1 MKRIITKDIAK
12 KIWKYLSWDLIQALN
27 KIKYDLV
34 KGETIFY
41 KPYQEFLI
49 AEEIWK
55 TLPYDNRMQT
65 HKQLSYILNKACNL
79 KNIRR
84 LWYPYSLLK
93 LIVMRLKLIPM
104 LSLKHPK
111 VVIYRYGDE
120 EGAEGEIV
128 SKTLTHFEVFDKVHK
143 RTYMCDI
150 YGFIDDNQM
159 FITY

>member
-1 MKRIITKDIAK
+1 MFKMKHIITKDIAK

-65 HKQLSYILNKACNL
+65 HKQLSYIEQ
-79 KNIRR
+79 
-84 LWYPYSLLK
+84 S
-93 LIVMRLKLIPM
+93 M
-104 LSLKHPK
+104 
-111 VVIYRYGDE
+111 
-120 EGAEGEIV
+120 
-128 SKTLTHFEVFDKVHK
+128 
-143 RTYMCDI
+143 
-150 YGFIDDNQM
+150 
-159 FITY
+159 